1 MEGINLIINDAF
13 VDSIIERCILEEK
26 CLKDIPENRGA
37 EISNQRLKALENP
50 MRNVLTWAEK
60 FVKAGIDIDIFF
72 DNKIAKEN
80 NSLYFIESSLTLAY
94 DVQKY
99 YPLLTDIRNQLKIL
113 YPEIFGSRDLFETHV
128 LNCTCFL
135 MDFGNPKLA
144 VTLDF
149 KNEGLNSLMQDAP
162 WQITAEFIKRFPK
175 FKKGFEDYI
184 ENTIIKAISQP

>member
-1 MEGINLIINDAF
+1 MIITDTF
-13 VDSIIERCILEEK
+13 IDSIIEKCILEEK
-26 CLKDIPENRGA
+26 CLKDIPENRGT
-37 EISNQRLKALENP
+37 EICNQRLKALETP

-72 DNKIAKEN
+72 DKKISKEN
-80 NSLYFIESSLTLAY
+80 DSLYFIEDSPTLAY

-99 YPLLTDIRNQLKIL
+99 YPLLTDIRSQLKIL
-113 YPEIFGSRDLFETHV
+113 HPEIFGSRDLFKTHV

-135 MDFGNPKLA
+135 MDFGNPKLTVA
-144 VTLDF
+144 LDF
-149 KNEGLNSLMQDAP
+149 KNEGFNSLMQDAP

-184 ENTIIKAISQP
+184 SNTIVEAISRP